1 MSALVEPLP
10 FPGDPLWYK
19 DAVIYEVHVRAFFD
33 SNDDGIGD
41 FQGLTRK
48 LDYIQ
53 QLGVNTIWLLPFYPS
68 PGRDDGYDI
77 ADYHNIH
84 PQYGTRREFR
94 NFVREAHRRGLRV
107 ITELVINH
115 TSDAHPWFQAARR
128 APAGSAKRDFYVWSD
143 TPERYAGTRI
153 IFRDTESS
161 NWSWDPL
168 AQAYYWH
175 RFFNHQPDLNFDNP
189 HVVRAVTR
197 IMEFWLAYGVDGFRL
212 DAIPYLVEREGTNNE
227 NLRETHAIIKRIR
240 SVISARHPEGMLLAE
255 ANQWPE
261 DVRDYFGD
269 GDECH
274 MAYHFPLMP
283 RMYMAIAQEDRHPI
297 VEIMDQTPDIPDTC
311 QWAVFLRNH
320 DELTLEMVTSRERD
334 YMYQAYAA
342 DTRARLNL
350 GIRRRLAPLME
361 NDPER
366 IKLMN
371 SLLLSM
377 PGSPIIYYGDE
388 IGMGD
393 NFYLGDRNG
402 VRTPMQWSPDRNAG
416 FSRADPQQLYLPPI
430 MDPIYGYEA
439 VNVEAQTRDR
449 SSLLNWMRRMLAVRK
464 TSQAFGRGTLRF
476 IRPGNRKVL
485 VYLRQYA
492 DDTILCVVN
501 LSRSAQP
508 AEIDLAEHKGTI
520 PIELLGRS
528 VFPPVGELPYL
539 LTLPAYGFYW
549 FRLSREAAPPSWHD
563 ERLPREELP
572 VLVLVEGWNSFFPD
586 RVAAWR
592 AGLATRLRAQLET
605 RIVPQYLAQQRWFAG
620 KGAPI
625 ASVRLLDH
633 AERQD
638 PLPRWF
644 AGIYSVESQGET
656 DRYFV
661 PLAIAFEDT
670 EEARW
675 RKLQPA
681 ALARVR
687 QQATVGVLADACAD
701 EGFARAIIDAIG
713 ASAEL
718 PTQEGR
724 VRFTPTALYT
734 ELRGDPAAELAIS
747 PTGAQSSNTTL
758 RIGDGLFLKVYRK
771 LHPGLN
777 PELEIGR
784 YLTEVAHFPNIVPV
798 AGAVEYTGR
807 DSVAYTMALLQAFTP
822 NQGDGWSYTV
832 DYLARFL
839 EDRRSGVPQLDD
851 AHGLYLSLV
860 RTLAIRTAELHR
872 ALARPTDDRA
882 FAPEPIAAEDVAG
895 WGAAARA
902 AAQATLTLLSDRLP
916 QLSPPAAAEA
926 EALLGRR
933 ERLLELI
940 DGCTAVAP
948 QGLKTRRHGDYHL
961 GQVLL
966 KRNDFVIVDFEGEPG
981 RALAE
986 RRGKH
991 SPLTD
996 VAGMLRSFAYARQAA
1011 LERCALQGGDGCGKW
1026 EPQLQVWEQEARR
1039 TFIASYDEVAGS
1051 TGLYGSLE
1059 QMRPLLTLFEI
1070 DKALYELRYELGN
1083 RPEWARIP
1091 LHSLLG
1097 FTH

>member
-1 MSALVEPLP
+1 MNALIEAPP
-10 FPGDPLWYK
+10 FTGDPLWYK

-33 SNDDGIGD
+33 SNEDGIGD
-41 FQGLTRK
+41 FGGLTRK

-53 QLGVNTIWLLPFYPS
+53 ELGVNTIWLLPFYPS

-94 NFVREAHRRGLRV
+94 TFVREAHRRGLRV

-128 APAGSAKRDFYVWSD
+128 APGDSAKRDFYVWSE
-143 TPERYAGTRI
+143 TPDRYAGTRI

-161 NWSWDPL
+161 NWTWDPL
-168 AQAYYWH
+168 AKAYYWH
-175 RFFNHQPDLNFDNP
+175 RFFSHQPDLNFDNP
-189 HVVRAVTR
+189 HVVRAVIR
-197 IMEFWLAYGVDGFRL
+197 IMEFWLAHGVDGFRL

-227 NLRETHAIIKRIR
+227 NLRETHEIIKSIR
-240 SVISARHPEGMLLAE
+240 KVISARHPEGMLLAE

-297 VEIMDQTPDIPDTC
+297 VEIMDQTPDIPDAC

-492 DDTILCVVN
+492 EDTILCVAN

-508 AEIDLAEHKGTI
+508 VEIELSDHKGAI
-520 PIELLGRS
+520 PIELLGRTP
-528 VFPPVGELPYL
+528 FPPVGELPYL

-549 FRLSREAAPPSWHD
+549 FRLSKEAAPPPWHD
-563 ERLPREELP
+563 ERLPREDLP

-586 RVAAWR
+586 KVAAWR
-592 AGLATRLRAQLET
+592 AGLARRLRSQLEE
-605 RIVPQYLAQQRWFAG
+605 RIVPQYIATQRWFAG

-625 ASVRLLDH
+625 TGARLLDH
-633 AERQD
+633 TERQD

-644 AGIYSVESQGET
+644 AGIYNVESQGVSE
-656 DRYFV
+656 RYFV

-687 QQATVGVLADACAD
+687 QQATVGVLADACSD
-701 EGFARAIIDAIG
+701 DGFARATIEAIG

-718 PTQEGR
+718 PTQNGR
-724 VRFTPTALYT
+724 VRFTPTALYA
-734 ELRGDPAAELAIS
+734 ELRGDPAVELS
-747 PTGAQSSNTTL
+747 VTQTSAQSSNTTL
-758 RIGDGLFLKVYRK
+758 RVGDGLFLKIYRK
-771 LHPGLN
+771 LQPGIN

-798 AGAVEYTGR
+798 AGAAEYT
-807 DSVAYTMALLQAFTP
+807 DQESVSYTMALLQAFVT
-822 NQGDGWSYTV
+822 NQGDGWTYTL
-832 DYLARFL
+832 DYLGRFL
-839 EDRRSGVPQLDD
+839 EDRRSGVPMLDD
-851 AHGLYLSLV
+851 AHGLYLSQV
-860 RTLAIRTAELHR
+860 KTLAVRTAELHR
-872 ALARPTDDRA
+872 ALARPTDDPA
-882 FAPEPIAAEDVAG
+882 FAPEPIAAGDVAA
-895 WGAAARA
+895 WAAATHA
-902 AAQATLTLLSDRLP
+902 AAQTTLTLLSARLR
-916 QLSPPAAAEA
+916 QLPAAVAVDAEA
-926 EALLGRR
+926 MLARSHTLLRR
-933 ERLLELI
+933 IE
-940 DGCTAVAP
+940 GCTIAAP
-948 QGLKTRRHGDYHL
+948 RGLKTRRHGDYHL

-981 RALAE
+981 RTLAE
-986 RRGKH
+986 RRLKH

-996 VAGMLRSFAYARQAA
+996 VAGMLRSFAYARHAA
-1011 LERCALQGGDGCGKW
+1011 LERCAVQGGDDCGRW
-1026 EPQLQVWEQEARR
+1026 EPQLHAWEQEARR
-1039 TFIASYDEVAGS
+1039 AFITSYDEVAS
-1051 TGLYGSLE
+1051 TTGVYESLR
-1059 QMRPLLTLFEI
+1059 QAQPLLTLFEI
-1070 DKALYELRYELGN
+1070 DKALYEVRYELGN
-1083 RPEWARIP
+1083 RPDWTRIP
-1091 LHSLLG
+1091 LHSLLAL
-1097 FTH
+1097 TE